1 MHLASTFLPVTQVDT
16 GDSLLEAGTTDR
28 GRHEADR
35 GRHEA
40 ELWMKT
46 YGICGSPRVPIL
58 TMQQQQFFINE
69 VFFEKINVQCNTN
82 NEIKSGINEF
92 CEMANMP

>member
-1 MHLASTFLPVTQVDT
+1 MLLSTAFLSVPHVDT
-16 GDSLLEAGTTDR
+16 GDSLLEDGTRDMDNGENER

-46 YGICGSPRVPIL
+46 
-58 TMQQQQFFINE
+58 
-69 VFFEKINVQCNTN
+69 
-82 NEIKSGINEF
+82 
-92 CEMANMP
+92 

>member
-46 YGICGSPRVPIL
+46 YGEGRLCVLPA
-58 TMQQQQFFINE
+58 QQSEGGQSSLLFGQVE
-69 VFFEKINVQCNTN
+69 RTLPDPGAGK
-82 NEIKSGINEF
+82 
-92 CEMANMP
+92 A

>member
-1 MHLASTFLPVTQVDT
+1 M
-16 GDSLLEAGTTDR
+16 SLFKAFINYGSPCSVVET
-28 GRHEADR
+28 DR

-58 TMQQQQFFINE
+58 
-69 VFFEKINVQCNTN
+69 
-82 NEIKSGINEF
+82 
-92 CEMANMP
+92 